1 MSKKNGQKKLGL
13 IELMVAVMV
22 LAGIFGT
29 IWVIVDSMSQ
39 NGSNGEI
46 APTEIPLSPTP
57 EDN

>member
-46 APTEIPLSPTP
+46 TPTEIPLSPTP